1 MLFISAPHA
10 FEQGIMINISS
21 TGAFQPLPYI
31 AVYGASKSYVLQFT
45 EALAGEYASSG
56 VKFLAVCP
64 GNTETNFTQVANAD
78 TSGMKSSTVE
88 DVVSATV
95 KALDKNKA
103 TVVVGCS
110 NYLTSQL
117 PRILSRQKM
126 INLVE
131 GMLKTRVV
139 EHS

>member
-1 MLFISAPHA
+1 
-10 FEQGIMINISS
+10 
-21 TGAFQPLPYI
+21 
-31 AVYGASKSYVLQFT
+31 
-45 EALAGEYASSG
+45 
-56 VKFLAVCP
+56 
-64 GNTETNFTQVANAD
+64 
-78 TSGMKSSTVE
+78 MKSSTVE

-95 KALDKNKA
+95 KALDKNKS
-103 TVVVGCS
+103 TVVVGCR

-117 PRILSRQKM
+117 PRILSRKKM